1 MSVKQAELARVWGLS
16 RQRISQM
23 VKAGMPLASLEEA
36 EAWRV
41 AHYGGRSVLGRQG
54 GEVKSDSVSDGGA
67 DLPPRPEQVAKGDLS
82 REDIEGTLARLKK
95 NELVAW
101 GLLAQA
107 VRQKDENGIL
117 LGQRKFGEAAA
128 LRVKLEKEVSQ
139 ILLQQG
145 VTVLMSEAKELF
157 GRHLQAV
164 RMALK
169 NMPSRLA
176 ARCNPSDPALA
187 KQTLNEAVDR
197 IFKTLNDW
205 DV

>member
-1 MSVKQAELARVWGLS
+1 MSVKQADLARSWGLS
-16 RQRISQM
+16 RGRVSQM
-23 VKAGMPLASLEEA
+23 VKAGMPLTSLAEA
-36 EAWRV
+36 ESWRV
-41 AHYGGRSVLGRQG
+41 AHHGGSSVPGRKG
-54 GEVKSDSVSDGGA
+54 GVGKSVPYNSGGA
-67 DLPPRPEQVAKGDLS
+67 DLPPQPPAVKQSDLS

-101 GLLAQA
+101 GVLAQA
-107 VRQKDENGIL
+107 VRAGDENGIL
-117 LGQRKFGEAAA
+117 LGQRKFGEAAS
-128 LRVKLEKEVSQ
+128 LRVKLEKEVDQ
-139 ILLQQG
+139 ILLQKG
-145 VTVLMSEAKELF
+145 VTVLMGDAKELF

-169 NMPSRLA
+169 NLPARLA

-197 IFKTLNDW
+197 VFKTLNEW